1 MKAILIAASG
11 DPNVLQLTDVK
22 EPTIQSSTK
31 ILVQLKAAG
40 INPIAPKKKG
50 LQSKPFF
57 NEMLLTV
64 PFAFR

>member
-40 INPIAPKKKG
+40 INPIAPKKRACKA
-50 LQSKPFF
+50 SPF
-57 NEMLLTV
+57 LTKCC
-64 PFAFR
+64 